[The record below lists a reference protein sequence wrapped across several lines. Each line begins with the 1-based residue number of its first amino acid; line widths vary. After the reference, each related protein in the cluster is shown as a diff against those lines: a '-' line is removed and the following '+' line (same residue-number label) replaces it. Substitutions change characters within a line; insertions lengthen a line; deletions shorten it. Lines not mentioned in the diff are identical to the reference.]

1 MDFQGAGG
9 DWAAGNG
16 EGDWLARSM
25 VVCRP
30 RLAAQTGCYF
40 VENPASPVTLL
51 DRMQRDS
58 QSLWRGGGMENGIK
72 EESQTM
78 DACRRADAEEK
89 SPKKTTPPLISKPL
103 GFALP
108 CSPCMGACGNG
119 AGLFLHRMGRLEATA
134 NIYFCHPPKTIA
146 ATHLDAAGSE

>member
-1 MDFQGAGG
+1 MPAEIGSANGLLFRGKPCKPG
-9 DWAAGNG
+9 DPPGPYA
-16 EGDWLARSM
+16 EGFAKPLA
-25 VVCRP
+25 
-30 RLAAQTGCYF
+30 
-40 VENPASPVTLL
+40 
-51 DRMQRDS
+51 
-58 QSLWRGGGMENGIK
+58 GGGMENGIK

-108 CSPCMGACGNG
+108 FSPCMGACGNG